1 MEVGKLPFNSPL
13 LLVKEFIESIEFMK
27 ELIGWSIKDRV
38 HWSQRVHISRVAVL
52 CGWVRL
58 NN

>member
-27 ELIGWSIKDRV
+27 ELMV
-38 HWSQRVHISRVAVL
+38 H
-52 CGWVRL
+52 
-58 NN
+58 